1 MSNDFVV
8 HQIRWDR
15 CPTVAA
21 HPMCRAWLTF
31 QSHRGLAENTLDAYS
46 RGLEIF
52 LRFLSDQQLPVP
64 AVTRVHIGT
73 YLASLQSNDR
83 CLSNA
88 TVQQRLTVL
97 RLFYSY
103 LVEEAVCKKNP
114 VGQDGSRALV
124 RRSRK
129 LPWIP
134 NEGDW
139 QAILTATKQEP
150 VRNRVMLTFAY
161 DAGLRREELCS
172 LCTDDIDPSRRM
184 IRVRAE
190 NTKGRRDR
198 VVPYSATSGAL
209 LMQYL
214 DQRRGVG
221 QKRGRL
227 FLSESR
233 RNYSAPISIW
243 SWSKITLR
251 VARRAGVPRFTTHTL
266 RHLCLTDL
274 ARAGWDIHEIATFAG
289 HRSVQTTLL
298 YIHLSG
304 RDLARK
310 LNADHGPHTRPS
322 NRHARGDDRM
332 SRGASFRN
340 KQSDNVEPWFEGRV
354 SEERSDFFRRAARAQ
369 WGPKKIPPKKANDG
383 PWTWPIDLER
393 YDRSPHLTQGET
405 IMLTRYAEAYRFYR
419 YGRTMDFG
427 AALDRLVRPLNDTL
441 DYTGIGT
448 NKRKYVLLFFLQG
461 DGRAQ
466 AIFLGLDHWR
476 MDRLD

>member
-1 MSNDFVV
+1 V
-8 HQIRWDR
+8 RWDR
-15 CPTVAA
+15 CPTAAA
-21 HPMCRAWLTF
+21 HPLFRAWLTL

-46 RGLEIF
+46 RGLETF
-52 LRFLSDQQLPVP
+52 LRFLSERQLFVP
-64 AVTRVHIGT
+64 DVTSVQVGT
-73 YLASLQSNDR
+73 YLASFQSHDR
-83 CLSNA
+83 CPSNA

-103 LVEEAVCKKNP
+103 LVEEGVCKKNP
-114 VGQDGSRALV
+114 VGQNRSRALV
-124 RRSRK
+124 RRVRK

-134 NEGDW
+134 NENDW
-139 QAILTATKQEP
+139 QAILTAAMSEP

-172 LCTDDIDPSRRM
+172 LCTEDLDPSRRM
-184 IRVRAE
+184 IRIRAE

-209 LMQYL
+209 LVQYL
-214 DQRRGVG
+214 DHRRAVG
-221 QKRGRL
+221 QKRGQL

-251 VARRAGVPRFTTHTL
+251 IARRAGVPRFTTHTL

-310 LNADHGPHTRPS
+310 LTATMAHI
-322 NRHARGDDRM
+322 HARRTDM
-332 SRGASFRN
+332 L
-340 KQSDNVEPWFEGRV
+340 
-354 SEERSDFFRRAARAQ
+354 ARTTA
-369 WGPKKIPPKKANDG
+369 
-383 PWTWPIDLER
+383 
-393 YDRSPHLTQGET
+393 
-405 IMLTRYAEAYRFYR
+405 
-419 YGRTMDFG
+419 
-427 AALDRLVRPLNDTL
+427 
-441 DYTGIGT
+441 
-448 NKRKYVLLFFLQG
+448 
-461 DGRAQ
+461 
-466 AIFLGLDHWR
+466 
-476 MDRLD
+476 

>member
-1 MSNDFVV
+1 MLYSHRTFTQEVHLAVNFVV
-8 HQIRWDR
+8 QPVRWDR
-15 CPTVAA
+15 CPAVAA

-31 QSHRGLAENTLDAYS
+31 QSHRGLAGNTLDAYS
-46 RGLEIF
+46 RGLEAF
-52 LRFLSDQQLPVP
+52 LHFLSDEQLSIP
-64 AVTRVHIGT
+64 AVTRIHIGS
-73 YLASLQSNDR
+73 YLASLQSR
-83 CLSNA
+83 VGYLSNA
-88 TVQQRLTVL
+88 TVQQQLTVL
-97 RLFYSY
+97 RLFYCY
-103 LVEEAVCKKNP
+103 LSEEGICKSP
-114 VGQDGSRALV
+114 VGQAGSHALV
-124 RRSRK
+124 RRQRK

-134 NEGDW
+134 NESEW
-139 QAILTATKQEP
+139 QAILTAAMSEP

-172 LCTDDIDPSRRM
+172 LCTEDLDPSRRM

-214 DQRRGVG
+214 DQRRAVG

-251 VARRAGVPRFTTHTL
+251 LARRAGVPRFTTHTL

-274 ARAGWDIHEIATFAG
+274 ACAGWDIHEIAAFAG

-310 LNADHGPHTRPS
+310 LTATMAHI
-322 NRHARGDDRM
+322 HARRTDM
-332 SRGASFRN
+332 L
-340 KQSDNVEPWFEGRV
+340 
-354 SEERSDFFRRAARAQ
+354 AR
-369 WGPKKIPPKKANDG
+369 
-383 PWTWPIDLER
+383 T
-393 YDRSPHLTQGET
+393 T
-405 IMLTRYAEAYRFYR
+405 
-419 YGRTMDFG
+419 
-427 AALDRLVRPLNDTL
+427 V
-441 DYTGIGT
+441 
-448 NKRKYVLLFFLQG
+448 
-461 DGRAQ
+461 
-466 AIFLGLDHWR
+466 
-476 MDRLD
+476 

>member
-1 MSNDFVV
+1 L
-8 HQIRWDR
+8 DR
-15 CPTVAA
+15 CPAVAA

-31 QSHRGLAENTLDAYS
+31 QSHRGLAGNTLDAYS
-46 RGLEIF
+46 RGLEAF
-52 LRFLSDQQLPVP
+52 LHFLSDEQLSIP
-64 AVTRVHIGT
+64 AVTRIHIGS
-73 YLASLQSNDR
+73 YLASLQSR
-83 CLSNA
+83 VGYLSNA
-88 TVQQRLTVL
+88 TVQQQLTVL
-97 RLFYSY
+97 RLFYCY
-103 LVEEAVCKKNP
+103 LSEEGICKSP
-114 VGQDGSRALV
+114 VGQAGSHALV
-124 RRSRK
+124 RRQRK

-134 NEGDW
+134 NESEW
-139 QAILTATKQEP
+139 QAILTAAMSEP

-172 LCTDDIDPSRRM
+172 LCTEDLDPSRRM

-214 DQRRGVG
+214 DQRRAVG

-251 VARRAGVPRFTTHTL
+251 LARRAGVPRFTTHTL

-274 ARAGWDIHEIATFAG
+274 ARAGWDIHEIAAFAG

-310 LNADHGPHTRPS
+310 LTATMAHI
-322 NRHARGDDRM
+322 HARRTDM
-332 SRGASFRN
+332 L
-340 KQSDNVEPWFEGRV
+340 
-354 SEERSDFFRRAARAQ
+354 AR
-369 WGPKKIPPKKANDG
+369 
-383 PWTWPIDLER
+383 T
-393 YDRSPHLTQGET
+393 T
-405 IMLTRYAEAYRFYR
+405 
-419 YGRTMDFG
+419 
-427 AALDRLVRPLNDTL
+427 V
-441 DYTGIGT
+441 
-448 NKRKYVLLFFLQG
+448 
-461 DGRAQ
+461 
-466 AIFLGLDHWR
+466 
-476 MDRLD
+476 